1 MNRHSS
7 PDREALIQALTVSAT
22 NNPSK
27 PALAEWAELAVDIDN
42 FRTRPSWH
50 RAPPGLR
57 FLAVDT
63 ASACN
68 LTCPRMCYY
77 HPTATVQRPR
87 AEIERFT
94 LAVVQAATD
103 LGLGTLAFAG
113 KEPLVDTP
121 RLAALA
127 EAANAIPNRTFSIG
141 LVTNGTLVERN
152 WDTLDRLVRDGV
164 IDFIDVSIDSPHAA
178 QHDEIRG
185 LAGAHAAAHK
195 ALARMLAEWP
205 ELRIGTTS
213 VLRNDNVGAIAD
225 LVELADPRLRHFFVF
240 PFQPPIFEESDPP
253 PDWTTINECMD
264 AVEAVLAGARRGDG
278 IDVSV
283 SLLGLHVAD
292 AVASGKISLDAL
304 EEDENGQIYFR
315 RAVGGNTLT
324 IFLQVLPETGRHGLR
339 ILSDG
344 TVLPGTH
351 YLQAPRPERFA
362 VGNIIGESILDI
374 HQRAG
379 AADSAIDRLW
389 ATRPDHACR
398 DRPCW
403 PVCFGG
409 IAVSDNNILTGKPL
423 VLPPELCISSGAE
436 SANATL
442 GRPTR

>member
-1 MNRHSS
+1 MSSHSS
-7 PDREALIQALTVSAT
+7 PDREALVQALTVSAA

-27 PALAEWAELAVDIDN
+27 PALTEWAELAADINN

-50 RAPPGLR
+50 RARASLR

-77 HPTATVQRPR
+77 HPTATVQRTR
-87 AEIERFT
+87 AKPEHFK

-103 LGLGTLAFAG
+103 LNLGTLAFAG
-113 KEPLVDTP
+113 KEPLVDAP

-127 EAANAIPNRTFSIG
+127 EAANAVPDRTFSIG

-152 WDTLDRLVRDGV
+152 WATLDRLVRDGA

-185 LAGAHAAAHK
+185 LAGAHAAAHQ
-195 ALARMLAEWP
+195 ALARMLVEWP
-205 ELRIGTTS
+205 EVRIGTTS
-213 VLRNDNVGAIAD
+213 VLRNDNGGAIAD
-225 LVELADPRLRHFFVF
+225 LVERADPRLRNFFVF

-253 PDWTTINECMD
+253 PDWATIKACMD
-264 AVEAVLAGARRGDG
+264 AVEAMLDGVRRDDG

-283 SLLGLHVAD
+283 SLLGLHVVD
-292 AVASGKISLDAL
+292 AVASGKIWLDAL

-315 RAVGGNTLT
+315 RSVGGNTLT
-324 IFLQVLPETGRHGLR
+324 VFLQVLPETGRHGLR

-362 VGNIIGESILDI
+362 VGNIAGESILDI

-379 AADSAIDRLW
+379 AAESAIDQLW
-389 ATRPDHACR
+389 ASRAEHACR

-423 VLPPELCISSGAE
+423 VLPPDLCISSGAE
-436 SANATL
+436 PANASL

>member
-1 MNRHSS
+1 MNPHSS
-7 PDREALIQALTVSAT
+7 PDREALVQALTVSVA
-22 NNPSK
+22 NNPTK
-27 PALAEWAELAVDIDN
+27 PALAEWAGLAADVDN

-50 RAPPGLR
+50 SAPPGLR

-68 LTCPRMCYY
+68 LICPRMCYY
-77 HPTATVQRPR
+77 HPTATSQRPR
-87 AEIERFT
+87 ADLERFK
-94 LAVVQAATD
+94 LAVVQAASD
-103 LGLGTLAFAG
+103 LNLGTLAFAG
-113 KEPLVDTP
+113 KEPLVDAP

-127 EAANAIPNRTFSIG
+127 EAANSIHDRQFSIG

-152 WDTLDRLVRDGV
+152 WATLDGLVRSGA

-185 LAGAHAAAHK
+185 VAGAHAAANQ
-195 ALARMLAEWP
+195 ALSRMLAEWP

-213 VLRNDNVGAIAD
+213 VLRNDNVGAIAE
-225 LVELADPRLRHFFVF
+225 LVETADPRLRNFFVF
-240 PFQPPIFEESDPP
+240 PFQPPVFEESDPP
-253 PDWTTINECMD
+253 PDWATIEACMD
-264 AVEAVLAGARRGDG
+264 AVETVLNGARRDG
-278 IDVSV
+278 ALDVSV

-304 EEDENGQIYFR
+304 DEDENGQIYFR
-315 RAVGGNTLT
+315 RPMGGNTLT

-362 VGNIIGESILDI
+362 VGNIAGESILDI
-374 HQRAG
+374 QRRAG
-379 AADSAIDRLW
+379 AAESAIDRLW
-389 ATRPDHACR
+389 ASRPDHVCR

-409 IAVSDNNILTGKPL
+409 MAVSDNNIIAGKPL
-423 VLPPELCISSGAE
+423 TLPPDLCISSAAE
-436 SANATL
+436 PANASP